1 MKRFCANPVG
11 FNSGETSYRESPRE
25 PRPIG
30 HSQSGGEEL
39 GAGAWYP
46 ACRPDDKES
55 TQGMEQ
61 EQQQQ
66 LSSQPYGAIL
76 AYQEYAINPLT
87 VLFLDRK
94 GYNNVLDG

>member
-1 MKRFCANPVG
+1 
-11 FNSGETSYRESPRE
+11 
-25 PRPIG
+25 
-30 HSQSGGEEL
+30 
-39 GAGAWYP
+39 
-46 ACRPDDKES
+46 
-55 TQGMEQ
+55 MEQ